1 MSVIKVSGNT
11 GGTGIFHLR
20 APNSSTDRFIDLPD
34 NTGTFLTTEST
45 VLPKVPMFQVKL
57 GSNQTVS
64 SGVNTK
70 VQFDTEEYDT
80 NNFFDSTTNYRL
92 QPTIAGHY
100 HISGGLFVDVSG
112 STFTN
117 LVTASVYFNGS
128 SGNLGAGRIFLRNG
142 GSGIESEAG
151 GSFSYTV
158 YFNGSSD
165 YLEVFGYI
173 TGGGTRSFL
182 GSSTYK
188 ASYLNGF
195 LLREGS
201 I

>member
-1 MSVIKVSGNT
+1 VSKIRLTPNT
-11 GGTGIFHLR
+11 SGTGTVTLTV
-20 APNSSTDRFIDLPD
+20 PSTSTDRTVTLPD
-34 NTGTFLTTEST
+34 ETGTVITTEST

-100 HISGGLFVDVSG
+100 HISCGIFVDVAG
-112 STFTN
+112 STISN
-117 LVTASVYFNGS
+117 LTTASFYFNGS
-128 SGNLGAGRIFLRNG
+128 SGNLGAGRVFLRNG
-142 GSGIESEAG
+142 TAGNESEAG
-151 GSFSYTV
+151 GSSSFTV

-165 YLEVFGYI
+165 YLEVFGYL

>member
-1 MSVIKVSGNT
+1 MSKIRLTPNAS
-11 GGTGIFHLR
+11 GTGTVTLTV
-20 APNSSTDRFIDLPD
+20 PSTSTDRTVTLPD
-34 NTGTFLTTEST
+34 ETGTVITTEST

-57 GSNQTVS
+57 GSNQSVS

-70 VQFDTEEYDT
+70 VQFNTEEYDT
-80 NNFFDSTTNYRL
+80 NNFFDSTTNYRF

-100 HISGGLFVDVSG
+100 HISGGLFVDVAG
-112 STFTN
+112 STFSN
-117 LVTASVYFNGS
+117 LATASVYFNGS
-128 SGNLGAGRIFLRNG
+128 SANLGAGRVFLRNG
-142 GSGIESEAG
+142 SSGNESEAG

-173 TGGGTRSFL
+173 TGGGTRTFL
-182 GSSTYK
+182 GSSAYK

>member
-1 MSVIKVSGNT
+1 MSQIKIEANSSG
-11 GGTGIFHLR
+11 GGIYTLQSG
-20 APNSSTDRFIDLPD
+20 AGSTDRTITLPD
-34 NTGTFLTTEST
+34 NTGTVITTEST

-80 NNFFDSTTNYRL
+80 NNFFDSTTNYRF

-100 HISGGLFVDVSG
+100 HISCGLFVDVSG
-112 STFTN
+112 STITN
-117 LVTASVYFNGS
+117 ITTASIYFNGSTSTLGSGRVFLRNGS
-128 SGNLGAGRIFLRNG
+128 SGN
-142 GSGIESEAG
+142 ESEAG
-151 GSFSYTV
+151 GSLSYTV

-173 TGGGTRSFL
+173 AGGGTRSFL
-182 GSSTYK
+182 GSSIYK

>member
-1 MSVIKVSGNT
+1 MSKIKIEPNASGS
-11 GGTGIFHLR
+11 GTLTIS
-20 APNSSTDRFIDLPD
+20 APNTNTDRTLSLPD
-34 NTGTFLTTEST
+34 NTGDILTTSST

-57 GSNQTVS
+57 GSNQSVS

-70 VQFDTEEYDT
+70 VEFDTEEYDT
-80 NNFFDSTTNYRL
+80 NNFFDSTTNYRF

-100 HISGGLFVDVSG
+100 HISGGLFIDVAG
-112 STFTN
+112 STITG
-117 LVTASVYFNGS
+117 LTTASVYFNGS
-128 SGNLGAGRIFLRNG
+128 TANLGAGRIFLRNG
-142 GSGIESEAG
+142 NSGDESETG
-151 GSFSYTV
+151 GSFSFTV
-158 YFNGSSD
+158 FFNGSSD
-165 YLEVFGYI
+165 YLEIFGYI
-173 TGGGTRSFL
+173 AGGGTRVFL